1 MIKHDPVSCAAHT
14 KENDL
19 LETPGWKALKQIARR
34 EKQLKCKVHQ
44 ATMQSQRNAVVCKF
58 GTRVRR
64 DRAEA
69 FAFNATNGVAKWQ
82 DAVELEL
89 D

>member
-1 MIKHDPVSCAAHT
+1 MIKHDPVSCTAHA

-19 LETPGWKALKQIARR
+19 LKTPGWKALKQIARR
-34 EKQLKCKVHQ
+34 KKQFKCMVHQ

-58 GTRVRR
+58 A
-64 DRAEA
+64 AEA

-82 DAVELEL
+82 DTVELEL